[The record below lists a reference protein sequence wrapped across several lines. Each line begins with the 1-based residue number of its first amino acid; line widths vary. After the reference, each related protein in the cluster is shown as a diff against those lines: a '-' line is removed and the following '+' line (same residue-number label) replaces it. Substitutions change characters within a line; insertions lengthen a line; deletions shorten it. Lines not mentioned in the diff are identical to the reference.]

1 MRTWMLRRAFV
12 ALSPTLATP
21 MTAQPKDLQAKVKEV
36 FLQKLAQ
43 QEVAATKGADDF
55 RKGFSTDTE
64 LRQDIKNK
72 QIADYRE
79 MVWTAWR
86 EANHDF
92 KEDKLIAPHAL
103 KAKEHGAWHLPAA
116 LEPNAT
122 MPFYFGSKKDAQSPA
137 PLFVYLHGSGPKAQE
152 WSIGLQLA
160 QSFEDAPS
168 MYFVPQIPNEGQWYR
183 WWQRSKQYAWDAL
196 LRQALVRQDVNP
208 RRLYVFG
215 ISEGGYGSQRLAS
228 FYADYLAA
236 AGPMAGGEPLKNAPA
251 ENLSNIGFSLRTGAK
266 DYGFYRER
274 LTRYTREAL
283 DSLEH
288 LYPAGYR
295 HRVELIPERGH
306 HIDYRPTTPW
316 LAAFE
321 RNPWPKHFIWED
333 YEMDG
338 QHRTGFY
345 NLWIHT
351 RPDSTL
357 RTRYD
362 LHIEDNEINISIEN
376 VAYTCTELDPK
387 WGIELKFARTY
398 TPATN
403 GRLTLFLN
411 EHLVK
416 LTRPVIVKV
425 NGRQVYNG
433 RPRLSVQSLAQS
445 AQVFGDPLRL
455 FPVAVEVGY

>member
-1 MRTWMLRRAFV
+1 M
-12 ALSPTLATP
+12 
-21 MTAQPKDLQAKVKEV
+21 
-36 FLQKLAQ
+36 
-43 QEVAATKGADDF
+43 
-55 RKGFSTDTE
+55 
-64 LRQDIKNK
+64 
-72 QIADYRE
+72 
-79 MVWTAWR
+79 
-86 EANHDF
+86 
-92 KEDKLIAPHAL
+92 
-103 KAKEHGAWHLPAA
+103 
-116 LEPNAT
+116 
-122 MPFYFGSKKDAQSPA
+122 
-137 PLFVYLHGSGPKAQE
+137 
-152 WSIGLQLA
+152 
-160 QSFEDAPS
+160 
-168 MYFVPQIPNEGQWYR
+168 
-183 WWQRSKQYAWDAL
+183 
-196 LRQALVRQDVNP
+196 
-208 RRLYVFG
+208 
-215 ISEGGYGSQRLAS
+215 
-228 FYADYLAA
+228 
-236 AGPMAGGEPLKNAPA
+236 
-251 ENLSNIGFSLRTGAK
+251 
-266 DYGFYRER
+266 
-274 LTRYTREAL
+274 
-283 DSLEH
+283 
-288 LYPAGYR
+288 
-295 HRVELIPERGH
+295 ELIPERGH

-398 TPATN
+398 TTATH

-445 AQVFGDPLRL
+445 AEVFGDPLRL
-455 FPVAVEVGY
+455 FPAAVEVVY